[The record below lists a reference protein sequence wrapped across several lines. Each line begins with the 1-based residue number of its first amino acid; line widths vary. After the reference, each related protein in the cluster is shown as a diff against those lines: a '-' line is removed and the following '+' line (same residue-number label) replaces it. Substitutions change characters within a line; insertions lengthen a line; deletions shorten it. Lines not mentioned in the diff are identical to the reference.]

1 MTAIPDRPGLVV
13 YAPPGTPWWSLT
25 SPTAT
30 AAYRCLCGATGST
43 AGKRG
48 SLAVCKV
55 LADWDR
61 HIPCSPH
68 RMAVDELRRRRG

>member
-1 MTAIPDRPGLVV
+1 MTTIPDEAGLVV
-13 YAPPGTPWWSLT
+13 YAPPGSPWWSLH
-25 SPTAT
+25 SPKAT

-43 AGKRG
+43 STRRG
-48 SLAVCKV
+48 TEAVRKV

-68 RMAVDELRRRRG
+68 RTAVEELRHRRG